1 MKKCLLLF
9 TFLILFRN
17 ASSAQSGV
25 HHLVLFKLKPGI
37 SKEDDRFK
45 KAVAMLDLLPKQ
57 IPGIQDF
64 RAGVNFSQRPVAVD
78 YGLMVILQDEKGL
91 YEYLEHPAHKAAA
104 AAWREIADW
113 NIADFKAATEGEK
126 K

>member
-1 MKKCLLLF
+1 MKKCVLVSAL
-9 TFLILFRN
+9 LILLRT
-17 ASSAQSGV
+17 ASYAQSGV

-45 KAVAMLDLLPKQ
+45 KAVRMLDLLPKE

-64 RAGVNFSQRPVAVD
+64 RAGINFSQRPIAVD

-91 YEYLEHPAHKAAA
+91 NEYLEHPAHKAAA
-104 AAWREIADW
+104 AARREIADW
-113 NIADFKAATEGEK
+113 NIADFKEVPAGEK